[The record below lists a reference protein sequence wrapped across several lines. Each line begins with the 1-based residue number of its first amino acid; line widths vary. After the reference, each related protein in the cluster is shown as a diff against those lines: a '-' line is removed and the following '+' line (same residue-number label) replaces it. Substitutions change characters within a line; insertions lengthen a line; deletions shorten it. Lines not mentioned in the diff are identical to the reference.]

1 MRHLRRALALG
12 SAATAAAGLAAC
24 GSTTHVKTVT
34 VAGVA
39 PPPATVTQTATT
51 DGGGTTTTPPT
62 TTTSTPVPKPTD
74 CDALGI
80 NQVKLR
86 EGACISHGAP
96 VFVVSRGH
104 TAHIKGLTVSLQG
117 MTTQDSLSGSTG
129 GIGQTTAN
137 GKFAIATITVTN
149 KLDSAQTWS
158 SDQSASAIA
167 TSKTRVSTY
176 QESFN
181 AENGGDQNSCLWKIG
196 GGLDGG
202 LPSGESATCDLVYD
216 IPTHLS
222 PEAHGSN
229 VAVAGWGNTPDQPS
243 GRVAIL
249 RTYH

>member
-1 MRHLRRALALG
+1 MRKRPLLAIAALVVVG
-12 SAATAAAGLAAC
+12 C
-24 GSTTHVKTVT
+24 GGGNSTKTVT
-34 VAGVA
+34 VAHTQTVTA
-39 PPPATVTQTATT
+39 PATQS
-51 DGGGTTTTPPT
+51 TTTPT
-62 TTTSTPVPKPTD
+62 TTTASTPVPKPTD

-80 NQVKLR
+80 NEAKLR
-86 EGACISHGAP
+86 EGACSSSGLRL
-96 VFVVSRGH
+96 FVVNRGH

-117 MTTQDSLSGSTG
+117 ITTQDSLSGGAS

-137 GKFAIATITVTN
+137 GKFAIATIMVTN

-158 SDQSASAIA
+158 SDQSSLQIA
-167 TSKTRVSTY
+167 TSKTGTSTY

-181 AENGGDQNSCLWKIG
+181 AENGGDQSSCLWKIG
-196 GGLDGG
+196 GGLNGG

-229 VAVAGWGNTPDQPS
+229 IAVAGFGNTPNQPS
-243 GRVAIL
+243 GRLAIL